1 MNIKTMKASL
11 ILNKQGEIG
20 FFYGEDLGLKPEW
33 VQIDAERGEVY
44 VYDSESNSACLQM
57 EPMSRKIYDQIMDS
71 QQILLVQLADNDIK
85 KPVAALWVPLSVSHQ
100 I

>member
-11 ILNKQGEIG
+11 IMNKQDEIG
-20 FFYGEDLGLKPEW
+20 FFYGEDLGLTPEW

-44 VYDSESNSACLQM
+44 VYDLESNSACLQM
-57 EPMSRKIYDQIMDS
+57 EPMNRKTYDRIMDR

-85 KPVAALWVPLSVSHQ
+85 KPVKAIWVPLSVSRQ